1 MKKVWIVGAS
11 GRVGS
16 ALLKQLDC
24 LKYEIMVTDATEVDV
39 TNRED
44 VNSYMKISRP
54 DVVINCAGLT
64 DLDACEADP
73 DAAYRVNA
81 IGPRN
86 LAMACDRIECKLI
99 QLSTDDI
106 FAQNE
111 DGHPYNEFEQANP
124 RSVYG
129 RSKYAGERMVTAL
142 SSRFVIIRSSWI
154 YGTRVDFIS
163 KVCNAVKTQTPLEV
177 PINQYAVPTSAKEL
191 ARVVAYFIDH
201 DLYGVY
207 HAVCQGSCSRYE
219 FAKEILKGIG
229 KEVELIPV
237 NTTDEARPLYSVLDN
252 MMLRLDGL
260 HQPAEW
266 KAALAEYLSET
277 GGNE

>member
-24 LKYEIMVTDATEVDV
+24 LKYEIMVTDAKEVDV

-54 DVVINCAGLT
+54 DVVINCAGKT
-64 DLDACEADP
+64 DLEACEADP
-73 DAAYRVNA
+73 DDAYRVNA
-81 IGPRN
+81 IGARN
-86 LAMACDRIECKLI
+86 LAIACEMSECKLI

-106 FAQNE
+106 FSLGS
-111 DGHPYNEFEQANP
+111 DGPYNEFEQANP

-129 RSKYAGERMVTAL
+129 KSKYAGEQLVMSL
-142 SSRFVIIRSSWI
+142 STRYVIIRSSWI
-154 YGTRVDFIS
+154 YGTGVDFVS
-163 KVCNAVKTQTPLEV
+163 KVWNAVKTQTPMQV

-191 ARVVAYFIDH
+191 AKVVTYFIDH
-201 DLYGVY
+201 DLFGIY

-219 FAKEILKGIG
+219 FAKEILKNIG
-229 KEVELIPV
+229 RDVELIPV
-237 NTTDEARPLYSVLDN
+237 NTTNEARPVYSVLDN
-252 MMLRLDGL
+252 MMLRLDNL
-260 HQPAEW
+260 KQPAEW
-266 KAALAEYLSET
+266 KTALAEYIRET
-277 GGNE
+277 GGDE

>member
-39 TNRED
+39 TNRKD

-54 DVVINCAGLT
+54 DVVINCAGMT

-81 IGPRN
+81 IGARN
-86 LAMACDRIECKLI
+86 LAMACDLAECKLI

-106 FAQNE
+106 FSLTSN
-111 DGHPYNEFEQANP
+111 HPYNEFEQANP

-129 RSKYAGERMVTAL
+129 KSKYAGEQMVMSL
-142 SSRFVIIRSSWI
+142 STRFVIVRSSWI
-154 YGTRVDFIS
+154 YGTRNDF
-163 KVCNAVKTQTPLEV
+163 VATVRNAVKTQTPLKV

-191 ARVVAYFIDH
+191 AKVVAYFIDN
-201 DLYGVY
+201 DLFGIY

-219 FAKEILKGIG
+219 FAKEILKNIG
-229 KEVELIPV
+229 KDVELIPV
-237 NTTDEARPLYSVLDN
+237 NTTNEARPLYSVLDN
-252 MMLRLDGL
+252 MMLRLENL
-260 HQPAEW
+260 TQPVEW
-266 KAALAEYLSET
+266 KAALAEYICET